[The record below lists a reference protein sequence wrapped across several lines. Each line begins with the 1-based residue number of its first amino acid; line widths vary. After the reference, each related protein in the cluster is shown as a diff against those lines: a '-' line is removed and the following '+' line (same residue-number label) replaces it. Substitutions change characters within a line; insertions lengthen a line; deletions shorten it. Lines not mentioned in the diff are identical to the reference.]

1 MTDTQLREI
10 TAEEMRIGAAG
21 VTPLPIEQSAIWEEY
36 EAVEGR
42 MLWGRF
48 EYSENGKRI
57 ALVALYEYSMRGA
70 RYLWAKHGP
79 VWLKEATP
87 SRERAFRDALGR
99 YVRQKDS
106 SIVFIRLNAIF
117 NDTDLRDV
125 MQIITY
131 DRTVIIRSYGGDEEK
146 ILGDMTK
153 EGRRQLKRSR
163 KALSEVQT
171 TIADERDQAAE
182 DFTEYYEVLKETAE
196 RDGFSPHPA
205 QVYSTMLKVLGH
217 EHSRLFVL
225 RVDGEV
231 VAWNLILI
239 NDRQAECYYGATTA
253 KARKLGAMPELDVQC
268 AIILGP
274 ELDVN
279 GGIDLMGIHSPRVP
293 ELFTVGKYKLS
304 FAQGYTDVPGAWD
317 LPLRPRLYAGLRNL
331 LSIKRALRS

>member
-1 MTDTQLREI
+1 
-10 TAEEMRIGAAG
+10 
-21 VTPLPIEQSAIWEEY
+21 
-36 EAVEGR
+36 
-42 MLWGRF
+42 
-48 EYSENGKRI
+48 
-57 ALVALYEYSMRGA
+57 
-70 RYLWAKHGP
+70 
-79 VWLKEATP
+79 
-87 SRERAFRDALGR
+87 
-99 YVRQKDS
+99 
-106 SIVFIRLNAIF
+106 
-117 NDTDLRDV
+117 

-153 EGRRQLKRSR
+153 EGRRQLRRSR

-171 TIADERDQAAE
+171 TIADEHDQAAE

-205 QVYSTMLKVLGH
+205 EVYSTMLKVLGP

-268 AIILGP
+268 AILLGP